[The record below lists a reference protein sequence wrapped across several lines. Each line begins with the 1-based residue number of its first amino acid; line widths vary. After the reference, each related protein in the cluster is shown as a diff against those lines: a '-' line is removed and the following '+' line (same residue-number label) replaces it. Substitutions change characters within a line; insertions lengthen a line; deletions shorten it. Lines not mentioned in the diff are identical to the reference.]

1 ILFAFYEERLPGEVH
16 DGITLRAWYRKHR
29 EEAERA
35 LRADRETLL
44 ARDPREITDEQFPE
58 TLLINGL
65 PMTLE
70 YRFAPGGELD
80 GLILDVPVELVG
92 QVPPERA
99 EWLVPGYIEEKVTS
113 MIRAL
118 PKALR
123 RNFVPAPD
131 FARAAVQAMPFA
143 EGSLAERLAQQLARM
158 SGAPLDADV

>member
-1 ILFAFYEERLPGEVH
+1 
-16 DGITLRAWYRKHR
+16 
-29 EEAERA
+29 
-35 LRADRETLL
+35 
-44 ARDPREITDEQFPE
+44 
-58 TLLINGL
+58 
-65 PMTLE
+65 
-70 YRFAPGGELD
+70 

-158 SGAPLDADV
+158 SGAPLDADVFRGIEIPAHLVMKFRLRDAHGKELDAGGDLRELQRRYAAKATQ